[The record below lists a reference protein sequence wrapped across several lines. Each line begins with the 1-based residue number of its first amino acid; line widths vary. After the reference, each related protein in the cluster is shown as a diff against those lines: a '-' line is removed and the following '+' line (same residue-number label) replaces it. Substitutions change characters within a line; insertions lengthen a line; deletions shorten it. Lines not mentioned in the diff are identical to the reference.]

1 MQSTSMMPL
10 KLAVLVC
17 ALLGQGCGGGG
28 GGVIGGTA
36 ATTPTAP
43 QAQNPPPATIASV
56 LVTGMA
62 TFASVP
68 SKALNGALDFAAT
81 VDKPVRG
88 ATVQAVSGSTVLASA
103 VTNDQGIYALTL
115 PANTA
120 YFLRLRAELINTSGP
135 AKWNVSVKDNT
146 AAGALWVVDSAIA
159 SSGSANSS
167 RSIAAGSGWNGSRY
181 AASGRAAG
189 PFAILDTIYSGM
201 KLVSSVQPT
210 ANFPLLEVF
219 WSPANNTA
227 RSTTNDYATGEIGV
241 TFFLETVR
249 AASVSR
255 VIYVLGKEDDD
266 TDEYDSS
273 VVGHEFGHYLQS
285 AFSNDHSPGGS
296 HGSLSKLDMTLAFSE
311 GWGTAWS
318 SMMRGTPIY
327 SDSFGVA
334 QASGFTFSLTKI
346 PADTARGWYRE
357 DSIDSGLYALYSSQ
371 GFSPIWSAFSG
382 PMASTQ
388 DALGSI
394 FSFADAVRRA
404 GNTVVTS
411 SLDRIFAAQNIFT
424 GVGAD
429 QWGSGENND
438 GGSSGNLPTYTTL
451 ALNTPTQVCFSND
464 NLVGTSKNKL
474 GMLKYFRLSLSSGQA
489 GLRTITA
496 NFRVGRDIDFS
507 VYQGRKV
514 VVEAFADSLGASS
527 ESATAN
533 LNAGEIVVRVSD
545 YITTSPPVAPGCA
558 TITIR

>member
-1 MQSTSMMPL
+1 MQSNLMMPL

-17 ALLGQGCGGGG
+17 ALIVQGCGGGAG
-28 GGVIGGTA
+28 DVTGA
-36 ATTPTAP
+36 APIAAP
-43 QAQNPPPATIASV
+43 PVPQVQNPPPVTIATV
-56 LVTGMA
+56 LVTGTA

-68 SKALNGALDFAAT
+68 NKALNGALDFAAV
-81 VDKPVRG
+81 VDKPVRA
-88 ATVQAVSGSTVLASA
+88 ATVQAISGSTVLASA

-120 YFLRLRAELINTSGP
+120 YFLRLRAEMINSTGP

-159 SSGSANSS
+159 SSGNANSS

-181 AASGRAAG
+181 VSGARAAG
-189 PFAILDTIYSGM
+189 PFAILDTIYSGI

-210 ANFPLLEVF
+210 ANFPLLGVF

-227 RSTTNDYATGEIGV
+227 RSPTNDYATGEIGV
-241 TFFLETVR
+241 TFFLETLQ
-249 AASVSR
+249 AASVTR

-285 AFSNDHSPGGS
+285 AFSNDHSTGGS
-296 HGSLSKLDMTLAFSE
+296 HGSLSKLDMTVAFSE

-334 QASGFTFSLTKI
+334 QAGGANFSLLTI
-346 PADTARGWYRE
+346 PTDAARGWYRE
-357 DSIDSGLYALYSSQ
+357 DSIDSGLYALFLGH
-371 GFSPIWSAFSG
+371 GFLPIWSALSG

-394 FSFADAVRRA
+394 FSFADAVRSA
-404 GNTVVTS
+404 KNAAVTS
-411 SLDRIFAAQNIFT
+411 ALDRILSAQNIFT
-424 GVGAD
+424 GAGAD
-429 QWGSGENND
+429 QWGTGETNN
-438 GGSSGNLPTYTTL
+438 GGNSGNLPIYTTL
-451 ALNTPTQVCFSND
+451 ALNTPTPVCFIND

-474 GMLKYFRLSLSSGQA
+474 GILKYFRINLAPGQA
-489 GLRTITA
+489 GLRTVTA

-507 VYQGRKV
+507 VYQGRKA
-514 VVEAFADSLGASS
+514 VVEAFADSLGTSS
-527 ESATAN
+527 ESATAV
-533 LNAGEIVVRVSD
+533 LLAGEVIIRVSD
-545 YITTSPPVAPGCA
+545 FITTSPPVAPGCA